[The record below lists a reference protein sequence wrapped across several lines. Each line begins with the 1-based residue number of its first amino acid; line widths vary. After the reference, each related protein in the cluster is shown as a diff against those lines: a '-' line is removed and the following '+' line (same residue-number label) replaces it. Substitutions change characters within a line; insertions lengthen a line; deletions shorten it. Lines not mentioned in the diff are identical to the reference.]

1 MCSDKP
7 NTRPWGE
14 PGDNDELDDESVL
27 ALLYGKYPR
36 MQEDM
41 AFYASIMERGAAFSV
56 FIVTV
61 LHGLCLM
68 FIQQHIRTPRW
79 VKRTI
84 HYAVR
89 FLIGFAAAATV
100 MWLLA
105 SLFSL
110 T

>member
-14 PGDNDELDDESVL
+14 PEDTEELDDEAVL

-41 AFYASIMERGAAFSV
+41 VLYASIMERGAAFSV
-56 FIVTV
+56 FLVTA
-61 LHGLCLM
+61 LHGLCLG
-68 FIQQHIRTPRW
+68 FIQLHIRTPRW
-79 VKRTI
+79 VKRTTY
-84 HYAVR
+84 YAFR
-89 FLIGFAAAATV
+89 FLIGFTAAATI

-105 SLFSL
+105 ALFVR
-110 T
+110 